1 MRLEDV
7 VKVRTNACFL
17 ACGDLLSSKLEAG
30 KQGGRPFTAAGVCR
44 LCVDGVLCVSKLVR
58 RRDIVAFTADVI
70 ADLDVCA
77 CI

>member
-1 MRLEDV
+1 MRLEDIV
-7 VKVRTNACFL
+7 NDKTNACCS
-17 ACGDLLSSKLEAG
+17 ACGDLVSSKLEAG

-44 LCVDGVLCVSKLVR
+44 LYVDGFVCVSELVR
-58 RRDIVAFTADVI
+58 RRGSVAVTADVI